1 VCGAGVASGDLA
13 AWPGGGGGDD
23 GRGVSGVVSDDGAA
37 TLPRDS
43 SPFALLRPC
52 IYIDIFDEYIY
63 IFYNNNIK

>member
-1 VCGAGVASGDLA
+1 
-13 AWPGGGGGDD
+13 
-23 GRGVSGVVSDDGAA
+23 VVSDDGAA